1 MEQNMIKTAHEA
13 FELYLSFNNTSDK
26 RLVGMFEKKD
36 NGQYQVKDLRM
47 SDFSRIEQ
55 YKVMDSE
62 GNESEPKG
70 VLDITFT
77 PNQSFDA
84 KANSYYYFHWKY
96 TDSNPSNLCEITI
109 DLSQPIIMLTPFDIV
124 DLLYKAQMALA
135 HGNAKTNNQTL
146 DTLTKQL
153 TASGE
158 EVFIY
163 ELLQNANDYPHVKGE
178 EVNVEIRLTDN
189 YLLFRHTGS
198 EFSPKNVAALCNAN
212 DKDKTDNPD
221 AIGYKGIGFKTV
233 FNHNNYIYL
242 LTGGFSFSYDSEIKR
257 KKANIPWKV
266 TPIWK
271 ERTQIDDE
279 YGKLFWESHDNYRVQ
294 FAMRPI
300 KHDKLRTGDN
310 SYLAILKR
318 LFKDEKKIL
327 FIPNLGRVK
336 VYLDDTEKA
345 TFDCCRKSANWCLS
359 DVFENDID
367 PEITESIN
375 AELKDDEENE
385 ISRIPVKYKNF
396 KKTGVS
402 FACKVDG
409 RRLIA
414 QDNAIMYCYLP
425 AETANWGFKFFMN
438 SDMIPNGPRDDIERG
453 IDLNFYLAE
462 NAGKMFYRWIHSLV
476 KSGQYDYD
484 SIFALIPNFTDCKNR
499 RPVNKGLVE
508 RFQKGFESCLTAP
521 LIPTANGEI
530 IPLKDVIW
538 DETMITSSGI
548 ISDDQFY
555 AFSEMEGR
563 LVYSSLRTSDEFRK
577 FINRYLPQIA
587 KCNIFTFD
595 DLKDCVKEN
604 QEMQSWLH
612 EPVSNGSFLDFL
624 MACQGEKLKE
634 FSKLHIYIDNA
645 GVLRPSSEIY
655 YSGDNVKQA
664 LLYLNSFVQYFP
676 HISFDTLDYFK
687 TSAESKW
694 SKTWPTVGFK
704 QLSAGEFVSKVL
716 FSPENKP
723 NVLSLLHEIDI
734 SVNFLKYLAYNPND
748 NYASFDFATIPF
760 INSEGEVVDS
770 FSGKLV
776 FYEDNSSRNKAI
788 LKEEWFNGSWAYFIN
803 DAYTDDDNDERVWRF
818 LLKKGLVKFFD
829 ADTIVKEVLSNR
841 ANHSY
846 ITEKTTNNLP
856 SSISFVHYV
865 FKNKHHLN
873 DSIDF
878 KSIPLCVADLDGQ
891 VSYETCYDINVFTSI
906 EHRFINHSWLE
917 PKWMYK
923 LDEAYMTG
931 IQESDKEAFVNF
943 LHNKFGVKC
952 LTDKSFYLWVAKKNR
967 VAISKKM
974 ALSASINKEFY
985 QYLSDNQGKGFVQQ
999 ENIQTVFA
1007 DLPYINS
1014 KQTII
1019 AKSGIPTRSYLY
1031 NSTLADIATESWV
1044 PEGTFSIVSNCYD
1057 FSGARE
1063 LFKKLGF
1070 EEYTESD
1077 FGSFYVNVLKN
1088 SITLETVEQVS
1099 GFHHFMCHKLTK
1111 LNDDQKRNL
1120 QASPSYLF
1128 SPTGPRKYSKSTD
1141 LYIQNDN
1148 FDITAEMTSGLLPV
1162 FNAIDKSLCDTQ
1174 EMLEYWKSLGNTV
1187 FNTVE
1192 CNKWLK
1198 SKKPYFDETIK
1209 EVNQNIKFWRWLKNL
1224 QKNRVTYNLN
1234 ELKGFPVLT
1243 FSDRDASG
1251 KEIGT
1256 AVTSVTD
1263 SVYMPNLYHNG
1274 IETFANRYGKKRY
1287 ISELYSTDHNDS
1299 AENREWRDFFKT
1311 VGIKDDVKDVIRQ
1324 IITKDLSNLQ
1334 DEFIPAVL
1342 VEQFSNELET
1352 EWDSL
1357 KRNLVSL
1364 QVKLKN
1370 ASGFMP
1376 ISKVLIVDT
1385 MDYSTEPLPFI
1396 SIATEIASSY
1406 MDNSEVR
1413 KLIRKIAESA
1423 GTTIIKNRAEWMRA
1437 KVNSY
1442 ISIQSTITVESP
1454 LFSIHTKFIEAFAD
1468 IYERNNPN
1476 WGFDSEAQQIKL
1488 FDKQG
1493 VLRKPSTLTLGHIY
1507 NPFCDFEGNGVTDK
1521 TYVNDIYAQ
1530 FTNRNSILNLFN
1542 VIWGVQMTFRESD
1555 LVLLSNADFCK
1566 YYWKTYLPSHDQPQT
1581 DLLDWV
1587 KKGLLKDKCCIPNR
1601 LGLVTKAELLYS
1613 PNIKDYVEKKVGSW
1627 EQKIP
1632 DVAKIQGKIK
1642 DILDEMK
1649 FKGALD
1655 FADCLDNL
1663 LNTAPDSPNRPI
1675 VLGWIASQFTEDKRE
1690 LIATYRKADKAIWLN
1705 GQKNPAHIASLYAL
1719 SNHNNKRIS
1728 TFRTNAH
1735 IIDPEKFKSSISVDN
1750 WFKALKCLEVPVIS
1764 DDDLEPNCPISK
1776 DETQTIRQTIKF
1788 RLLALIS
1795 SREGTNWNTTYS
1807 EIKNKLSICRFVLC
1821 TNIAY
1826 KYNELSTDNE
1836 KFFCKNNTFY
1846 YIKSWQSKQV
1856 FTRLVSELNEYLK
1869 LQYDDT
1875 AINDILDFDEYT
1887 DSDIIDF
1894 ISEKCVDLFDSISF
1908 ITELEHVY
1916 PGINKLLAIP
1926 SKGEE
1931 TNSQSTENSNEE
1943 IASVAQSNTDK
1954 SYNPYDHN
1962 SKNDEVITDLTM
1974 FEKNKPEN
1982 NNKKESEYNKNPE
1995 GYGPGETVPSEADN
2009 NKSKSL
2015 ESEHSTLAFDNSDN
2029 SDHQQN
2035 KRNGEESETSYSHP
2049 MEDEQSITDR
2059 KSRSDLGGTHQ
2070 RREPSSH
2077 ESTSD
2082 EPHPAS
2088 SYSGTSDRAEHQT
2101 EERKS
2106 FTDRL
2111 KDKWNKQKN
2120 APVQKPHSSRYAD
2133 NIDVFNSP
2141 SSSSPAENTE
2151 GFFDED
2157 INTVQYTQ
2165 NTNSTS
2171 GSNPL
2176 TDRRNRDNF
2185 SNKQKAA
2192 QEELDK
2198 AMDQADLNDA
2208 ILNTKKYTFL
2218 WFKYLMEQLYNQK
2231 NDTAATRSV
2240 QIDFK
2245 EAKVLD
2251 DNTIAILKPNR
2262 VVPKWIEH
2270 ADDITLH
2277 ILKGDVCEKIEV
2289 NLQYFTEDAIW
2300 VSYENASELETKIN
2314 EADKVRLVANG
2325 TYANHID
2332 SLTKQFVKLDL
2343 PDDYSLRD
2351 NLPDCIKYIYGPPG
2365 TGKTTKLVGK
2375 IQDIVQNS
2383 QTDLDILVLTP
2394 TNKAADVIASRLSDN
2409 DAYSQYT
2416 YRFGITENLE
2426 FLETNNV
2433 YTRND
2438 SFIDNDG
2445 HHVVITT
2452 AARYAY
2458 DYLMPNEEI
2467 VCDHHWDYV
2476 IIDEASMMDIV
2487 TMAFIL
2493 FKSQDCQ
2500 FIISGDP
2507 QQIQPVKQNEVQP
2520 ENIYQMVGLNSFAAA
2535 QNNPKVECLNTQ
2547 YRSIP
2552 TIGDLVSKF
2561 SYNGIVKPNRS
2572 QSSQKSL
2579 NLGFKISSINYIGF
2593 KTELLDNLYGLDA
2606 IDESAFHLYSAIFG
2620 YEYASYISRKVE
2632 ESNPSEQYSI
2642 GIVCPYKKQA
2652 DSIKQMIELR
2662 DISNESCKVQCGT
2675 VHSFQGDECDI
2686 MIVVLNPPINV
2697 GKNSHVN
2704 NQNIIN
2710 VAVSRA
2716 KDYVF
2721 FLVPDNITQ
2730 GFPIRE
2736 VLGSLSGDEKNV
2748 LFCNKIEKVMFG
2760 QEDYI
2765 EKHTNVT
2772 CHMPVNVYY
2781 EPSSLYEVRK
2791 DDSAVDI
2798 QINEQFR

>member
-1 MEQNMIKTAHEA
+1 
-13 FELYLSFNNTSDK
+13 
-26 RLVGMFEKKD
+26 
-36 NGQYQVKDLRM
+36 
-47 SDFSRIEQ
+47 
-55 YKVMDSE
+55 
-62 GNESEPKG
+62 
-70 VLDITFT
+70 
-77 PNQSFDA
+77 
-84 KANSYYYFHWKY
+84 
-96 TDSNPSNLCEITI
+96 
-109 DLSQPIIMLTPFDIV
+109 
-124 DLLYKAQMALA
+124 MA
-135 HGNAKTNNQTL
+135 
-146 DTLTKQL
+146 
-153 TASGE
+153 
-158 EVFIY
+158 
-163 ELLQNANDYPHVKGE
+163 
-178 EVNVEIRLTDN
+178 
-189 YLLFRHTGS
+189 
-198 EFSPKNVAALCNAN
+198 
-212 DKDKTDNPD
+212 
-221 AIGYKGIGFKTV
+221 
-233 FNHNNYIYL
+233 
-242 LTGGFSFSYDSEIKR
+242 
-257 KKANIPWKV
+257 
-266 TPIWK
+266 
-271 ERTQIDDE
+271 
-279 YGKLFWESHDNYRVQ
+279 
-294 FAMRPI
+294 
-300 KHDKLRTGDN
+300 
-310 SYLAILKR
+310 
-318 LFKDEKKIL
+318 
-327 FIPNLGRVK
+327 
-336 VYLDDTEKA
+336 
-345 TFDCCRKSANWCLS
+345 
-359 DVFENDID
+359 
-367 PEITESIN
+367 
-375 AELKDDEENE
+375 
-385 ISRIPVKYKNF
+385 
-396 KKTGVS
+396 
-402 FACKVDG
+402 
-409 RRLIA
+409 
-414 QDNAIMYCYLP
+414 
-425 AETANWGFKFFMN
+425 
-438 SDMIPNGPRDDIERG
+438 
-453 IDLNFYLAE
+453 
-462 NAGKMFYRWIHSLV
+462 
-476 KSGQYDYD
+476 
-484 SIFALIPNFTDCKNR
+484 
-499 RPVNKGLVE
+499 
-508 RFQKGFESCLTAP
+508 
-521 LIPTANGEI
+521 
-530 IPLKDVIW
+530 
-538 DETMITSSGI
+538 SS
-548 ISDDQFY
+548 
-555 AFSEMEGR
+555 
-563 LVYSSLRTSDEFRK
+563 V
-577 FINRYLPQIA
+577 
-587 KCNIFTFD
+587 
-595 DLKDCVKEN
+595 
-604 QEMQSWLH
+604 
-612 EPVSNGSFLDFL
+612 
-624 MACQGEKLKE
+624 
-634 FSKLHIYIDNA
+634 
-645 GVLRPSSEIY
+645 
-655 YSGDNVKQA
+655 
-664 LLYLNSFVQYFP
+664 
-676 HISFDTLDYFK
+676 
-687 TSAESKW
+687 
-694 SKTWPTVGFK
+694 
-704 QLSAGEFVSKVL
+704 
-716 FSPENKP
+716 
-723 NVLSLLHEIDI
+723 
-734 SVNFLKYLAYNPND
+734 
-748 NYASFDFATIPF
+748 
-760 INSEGEVVDS
+760 
-770 FSGKLV
+770 
-776 FYEDNSSRNKAI
+776 
-788 LKEEWFNGSWAYFIN
+788 
-803 DAYTDDDNDERVWRF
+803 
-818 LLKKGLVKFFD
+818 
-829 ADTIVKEVLSNR
+829 
-841 ANHSY
+841 
-846 ITEKTTNNLP
+846 
-856 SSISFVHYV
+856 
-865 FKNKHHLN
+865 
-873 DSIDF
+873 
-878 KSIPLCVADLDGQ
+878 
-891 VSYETCYDINVFTSI
+891 
-906 EHRFINHSWLE
+906 
-917 PKWMYK
+917 
-923 LDEAYMTG
+923 
-931 IQESDKEAFVNF
+931 
-943 LHNKFGVKC
+943 
-952 LTDKSFYLWVAKKNR
+952 
-967 VAISKKM
+967 
-974 ALSASINKEFY
+974 SINKDFY
-985 QYLSDNQGKGFVQQ
+985 KYLSNNQGKEFVHQ
-999 ENIQTVFA
+999 ENLQVVFA

-1014 KQTII
+1014 KQAII
-1019 AKSGIPTRSYLY
+1019 VKSGTPTRSYLY
-1031 NSTLADIATESWV
+1031 NSTLAEIATESWV

-1057 FSGARE
+1057 FEGARE

-1070 EEYTESD
+1070 KEYTESD

-1088 SITLETVEQVS
+1088 SIALETVEQVS
-1099 GFHHFMCHKLTK
+1099 GFHHFMCPKLAK
-1111 LNDDQKRNL
+1111 LNDDQKRYL
-1120 QASPSYLF
+1120 QSAPTYLY
-1128 SPTGPRKYSKSTD
+1128 SPTGPRKYPQSTD
-1141 LYIQNDN
+1141 LYIQDDS

-1174 EMLEYWKSLGNTV
+1174 EMLEYWKSLGNIV

-1198 SKKPYFDETIK
+1198 SKKTYFDETIK

-1224 QKNRVTYNLN
+1224 QKNSVTYNLY

-1299 AENREWRDFFKT
+1299 AENREWRDFFKN

-1385 MDYSTEPLPFI
+1385 MDYSTDPLPFI

-1442 ISIQSTITVESP
+1442 ISIQSTITIGST
-1454 LFSIHTKFIEAFAD
+1454 LFSIHTQFIKAFAD
-1468 IYERNNPN
+1468 IYERNYPN

-1488 FDKQG
+1488 FDKKG

-1507 NPFCDFEGNGVTDK
+1507 NPFCDFEGNGVTGK
-1521 TYVNDIYAQ
+1521 SYVNDIYAQ
-1530 FTNRNSILNLFN
+1530 FPNKDSLMNLFD

-1642 DILDEMK
+1642 AILDDMK

-1795 SREGTNWNTTYS
+1795 SREGTNWNTTYL

-1974 FEKNKPEN
+1974 FEKNKQEN
-1982 NNKKESEYNKNPE
+1982 NNVKESEYNKNPE
-1995 GYGPGETVPSEADN
+1995 SYGPGETVPSEADN

-2176 TDRRNRDNF
+2176 TDSRNRDNF

-2198 AMDQADLNDA
+2198 AKDQADLNDA

-2572 QSSQKSL
+2572 QSSQKPL

>member
-1 MEQNMIKTAHEA
+1 MDQNKIKSAHDA
-13 FELYLSFNNTSDK
+13 FEMYLSFNNTSDK
-26 RLVGMFEKKD
+26 RLVGMFERKD

-55 YKVMDSE
+55 YKVMDSN

-77 PNQSFDA
+77 PNHSFTP

-109 DLSQPIIMLTPFDIV
+109 DLTQPVSILTPFDIV

-178 EVNVEIRLTDN
+178 EVDVEIRLTEN
-189 YLLFRHTGS
+189 YLLFRHTGA

-271 ERTQIDDE
+271 ERAQIDEE
-279 YGKLFWESHDNYRVQ
+279 YGKVFWDSHDNYRVQ

-318 LFKDEKKIL
+318 LFKDETKIL

-359 DVFENDID
+359 EVFENAVD

-385 ISRIPVKYKNF
+385 TSRIPVKYKNF

-402 FACKVDG
+402 FACKVEG
-409 RRLIA
+409 RKLIA

-462 NAGKMFYRWIHSLV
+462 NAGKMFYRWILSLV
-476 KSGQYDYD
+476 RSGLYDYD
-484 SIFALIPNFTDCKNR
+484 SIFALIPNFSDCKNR

-508 RFQKGFESCLTAP
+508 RFQKGFESCLTEP

-538 DETMITSSGI
+538 DETMITSCGI

-555 AFSEMEGR
+555 AFSEMEGK
-563 LVYSSLRTSDEFRK
+563 LVHSSLRKSDEFRK

-587 KCNIFTFD
+587 KSNIFTFD
-595 DLKDCVKEN
+595 DLKDCVNEN
-604 QEMQSWLH
+604 QELRTWLL
-612 EPVSNGSFLDFL
+612 EPASNGSFLDFL
-624 MACQGEKLKE
+624 MSCQGEKLKE
-634 FSKLHIYIDNA
+634 FSKLPIYIDNCGA
-645 GVLRPSSEIY
+645 LRPSSEIY

-664 LLYLNSFVQYFP
+664 LLYLNNFVQYFP
-676 HISFDTLDYFK
+676 HLSFDTLDYFK
-687 TSAESKW
+687 TSADSKW
-694 SKTWPTVGFK
+694 TKTWTTVGFK

-716 FSPENKP
+716 FSPENKS
-723 NVLSLLHEIDI
+723 NVLSLLHDINI

-748 NYASFDFATIPF
+748 NYAGFDFASIPF
-760 INSEGEVVDS
+760 INSEGSVVDS

-776 FYEDNSSRNKAI
+776 FYEDNTGKNKAI
-788 LKEEWFNGSWAYFIN
+788 LKEKWFNESWAYFIN

-818 LLKKGLVKFFD
+818 LLNKGLVKFFD

-865 FKNKHHLN
+865 FRNKHHLN

-906 EHRFINHSWLE
+906 DKRFTAHSWLE

-931 IQESDKEAFVNF
+931 IQESDKDAFEKF
-943 LHNKFGVKC
+943 LQNKFGVKF

-974 ALSASINKEFY
+974 ASSASINKDFY
-985 QYLSDNQGKGFVQQ
+985 KYLSNNQGKDFVQQ
-999 ENIQTVFA
+999 ENLQTVFA

-1014 KQTII
+1014 KKAII
-1019 AKSGIPTRSYLY
+1019 AKSGTPTRSFLY

-1057 FSGARE
+1057 FEGARE

-1070 EEYTESD
+1070 KEYTESD

-1088 SITLETVEQVS
+1088 SIALETVEQVS
-1099 GFHHFMCHKLTK
+1099 GFHHFMCPKLAK
-1111 LNDDQKRNL
+1111 LNDDQKRYL
-1120 QASPSYLF
+1120 QSAPSYLY
-1128 SPTGPRKYSKSTD
+1128 SPTGPRKYPKSSD
-1141 LYIQNDN
+1141 LYIQDDS

-1162 FNAIDKSLCDTQ
+1162 FNAIDKSLCDTK
-1174 EMLEYWKSLGNTV
+1174 EMLEYWKSLGNIV

-1192 CNKWLK
+1192 CNKWLR
-1198 SKKPYFDETIK
+1198 SKKSYFDETIK

-1224 QKNRVTYNLN
+1224 QKNRVTYNLY

-1243 FSDRDASG
+1243 FSDRDSSG

-1256 AVTSVTD
+1256 VVTSVTD

-1274 IETFANRYGKKRY
+1274 IETFANRYGKKNY
-1287 ISELYSTDHNDS
+1287 ISELYSTNHNDS
-1299 AENREWRDFFKT
+1299 AENNEWRDFFKT
-1311 VGIKDDVKDVIRQ
+1311 VGVKDDVKDVIRQ

-1334 DEFIPAVL
+1334 DEYIPAVL

-1357 KRNLVSL
+1357 KNNLISL

-1370 ASGFMP
+1370 TTGFVP

-1385 MDYSTEPLPFI
+1385 MEYSSEPLPFI

-1423 GTTIIKNRAEWMRA
+1423 GSTIIKNRAEWMRA

-1442 ISIQSTITVESP
+1442 ISIQSTITVGSP
-1454 LFSIHTKFIEAFAD
+1454 LFSIHTQFIEAFAD
-1468 IYERNNPN
+1468 IYERNYPN

-1493 VLRKPSTLTLGHIY
+1493 VLRAPSTLTLGHIY
-1507 NPFCDFEGNGVTDK
+1507 NPFCDFEGNGVSVK
-1521 TYVNDIYAQ
+1521 SYVNDIYAQ
-1530 FTNRNSILNLFN
+1530 FPNRNSLLNLFN
-1542 VIWGVQMTFRESD
+1542 VVWGVQMTFRESD
-1555 LVLLSNADFCK
+1555 LVLLSNADFCN

-1587 KKGLLKDKCCIPNR
+1587 KKGLLKEKCCIPNR

-1613 PNIKDYVEKKVGSW
+1613 PNIKDYVEKKVDSW

-1632 DVAKIQGKIK
+1632 DVPKIQGKIK
-1642 DILDEMK
+1642 AILDDMK
-1649 FKGALD
+1649 FKGALG

-1675 VLGWIASQFTEDKRE
+1675 VLGWIASQFTEDKKG

-1705 GQKNPAHIASLYAL
+1705 GQKNPTHIASLYAL

-1735 IIDPEKFKSSISVDN
+1735 IIDFDKFKNSISVDN
-1750 WFKALKCLEVPVIS
+1750 WYKALKCLEVPVIS
-1764 DDDLEPNCPISK
+1764 DDDLEPICPIAK
-1776 DETQTIRQTIKF
+1776 DETQPIRQTIKF

-1795 SREGTNWNTTYS
+1795 SREGTNWISTYS
-1807 EIKNKLSICRFVLC
+1807 EIKNKLSVCRFNLC

-1826 KYNELSTDNE
+1826 KYKELLADNE
-1836 KFFCKNNTFY
+1836 KFFCQNRTFY

-1869 LQYDDT
+1869 LQYDAT
-1875 AINDILDFDEYT
+1875 AINDILDFDEFS
-1887 DSDIIDF
+1887 DSEIVDF
-1894 ISEKCVDLFDSISF
+1894 INEKCVDLFESVSY
-1908 ITELEHVY
+1908 ITELESVH
-1916 PGINKLLAIP
+1916 PGIKKLLAIP
-1926 SKGEE
+1926 SRGEE
-1931 TNSQSTENSNEE
+1931 AKSQSKENQDEDV
-1943 IASVAQSNTDK
+1943 ATVAQSNTDN
-1954 SYNPYDHN
+1954 SYNPYDHK
-1962 SKNDEVITDLTM
+1962 SKNDEVISDSTM
-1974 FEKNKPEN
+1974 SEKKKPEN
-1982 NNKKESEYNKNPE
+1982 NNKKESEYNNNPKSN
-1995 GYGPGETVPSEADN
+1995 GQGETAPSEADKN
-2009 NKSKSL
+2009 SNSTRI
-2015 ESEHSTLAFDNSDN
+2015 ESDYST
-2029 SDHQQN
+2029 
-2035 KRNGEESETSYSHP
+2035 
-2049 MEDEQSITDR
+2049 
-2059 KSRSDLGGTHQ
+2059 
-2070 RREPSSH
+2070 
-2077 ESTSD
+2077 STSD
-2082 EPHPAS
+2082 DSDNTEHQQDTSEGVNENKQTNRQHQSSGKNSTYNDDMPEEYTDVEDDEEGLSQDYSDSDDDENSVDDSKVTEKSNHRRRERADDNELEESKNVSRISSRSKRDYTPHQHNTDYDPLDEIAS
-2088 SYSGTSDRAEHQT
+2088 AKEKEAFDTNDADANEQELAHNEDLFASGLSRAEI
-2101 EERKS
+2101 
-2106 FTDRL
+2106 
-2111 KDKWNKQKN
+2111 
-2120 APVQKPHSSRYAD
+2120 AD
-2133 NIDVFNSP
+2133 
-2141 SSSSPAENTE
+2141 
-2151 GFFDED
+2151 
-2157 INTVQYTQ
+2157 Q
-2165 NTNSTS
+2165 NT
-2171 GSNPL
+2171 L
-2176 TDRRNRDNF
+2176 V
-2185 SNKQKAA
+2185 K
-2192 QEELDK
+2192 
-2198 AMDQADLNDA
+2198 
-2208 ILNTKKYTFL
+2208 
-2218 WFKYLMEQLYNQK
+2218 
-2231 NDTAATRSV
+2231 TRM
-2240 QIDFK
+2240 F
-2245 EAKVLD
+2245 
-2251 DNTIAILKPNR
+2251 
-2262 VVPKWIEH
+2262 
-2270 ADDITLH
+2270 
-2277 ILKGDVCEKIEV
+2277 
-2289 NLQYFTEDAIW
+2289 
-2300 VSYENASELETKIN
+2300 
-2314 EADKVRLVANG
+2314 
-2325 TYANHID
+2325 
-2332 SLTKQFVKLDL
+2332 
-2343 PDDYSLRD
+2343 
-2351 NLPDCIKYIYGPPG
+2351 
-2365 TGKTTKLVGK
+2365 
-2375 IQDIVQNS
+2375 
-2383 QTDLDILVLTP
+2383 
-2394 TNKAADVIASRLSDN
+2394 
-2409 DAYSQYT
+2409 
-2416 YRFGITENLE
+2416 
-2426 FLETNNV
+2426 
-2433 YTRND
+2433 
-2438 SFIDNDG
+2438 
-2445 HHVVITT
+2445 
-2452 AARYAY
+2452 
-2458 DYLMPNEEI
+2458 
-2467 VCDHHWDYV
+2467 
-2476 IIDEASMMDIV
+2476 
-2487 TMAFIL
+2487 
-2493 FKSQDCQ
+2493 
-2500 FIISGDP
+2500 
-2507 QQIQPVKQNEVQP
+2507 
-2520 ENIYQMVGLNSFAAA
+2520 NSFAEEGYELDMDE
-2535 QNNPKVECLNTQ
+2535 VEFIRHAGNKREYDVQTKSGK
-2547 YRSIP
+2547 YIHV
-2552 TIGDLVSKF
+2552 VSA
-2561 SYNGIVKPNRS
+2561 YNGIMYLSPAFWNRVQRKNCVVCVVLSHKARNFKYIHNREELEKLIGGDELVVKVSGHN
-2572 QSSQKSL
+2572 
-2579 NLGFKISSINYIGF
+2579 KIDLVNQ
-2593 KTELLDNLYGLDA
+2593 LYGKTLHNA
-2606 IDESAFHLYSAIFG
+2606 IRKVYTMVRVKSGTKYDVLFKPARSEWDES
-2620 YEYASYISRKVE
+2620 EN
-2632 ESNPSEQYSI
+2632 SN
-2642 GIVCPYKKQA
+2642 
-2652 DSIKQMIELR
+2652 
-2662 DISNESCKVQCGT
+2662 
-2675 VHSFQGDECDI
+2675 
-2686 MIVVLNPPINV
+2686 
-2697 GKNSHVN
+2697 
-2704 NQNIIN
+2704 
-2710 VAVSRA
+2710 
-2716 KDYVF
+2716 
-2721 FLVPDNITQ
+2721 
-2730 GFPIRE
+2730 
-2736 VLGSLSGDEKNV
+2736 
-2748 LFCNKIEKVMFG
+2748 
-2760 QEDYI
+2760 
-2765 EKHTNVT
+2765 
-2772 CHMPVNVYY
+2772 
-2781 EPSSLYEVRK
+2781 
-2791 DDSAVDI
+2791 DDL
-2798 QINEQFR
+2798 

>member
-1 MEQNMIKTAHEA
+1 MEQYKIKTAHEA

-484 SIFALIPNFTDCKNR
+484 SIFALIPNFSDCKNR

-508 RFQKGFESCLTAP
+508 RFQKGFESCLTDP

-555 AFSEMEGR
+555 AFSDMEGK
-563 LVYSSLRTSDEFRK
+563 LVNSSLRKSDEFRK

-967 VAISKKM
+967 VSISKKM
-974 ALSASINKEFY
+974 ASSVSINKDFY
-985 QYLSDNQGKGFVQQ
+985 KYLSNNQGKEFVHQ
-999 ENIQTVFA
+999 ENLQVVFA

-1014 KQTII
+1014 KQAII
-1019 AKSGIPTRSYLY
+1019 VKSGTPTRSYLY
-1031 NSTLADIATESWV
+1031 NSTLAEIATESWV

-1057 FSGARE
+1057 FEGARE

-1070 EEYTESD
+1070 KEYTESD

-1088 SITLETVEQVS
+1088 SIALETVEQVS
-1099 GFHHFMCHKLTK
+1099 GFHHFMCSKLAK
-1111 LNDDQKRNL
+1111 LNDDQKRYL
-1120 QASPSYLF
+1120 QSAPTYLY
-1128 SPTGPRKYSKSTD
+1128 SPTGPRKYPQSTD
-1141 LYIQNDN
+1141 LYIQDDS

-1174 EMLEYWKSLGNTV
+1174 EMLEYWKSLGNIV

-1198 SKKPYFDETIK
+1198 SKKTYFDETIK

-1224 QKNRVTYNLN
+1224 QKNRVTYNLY

-1299 AENREWRDFFKT
+1299 AENREWRDFFKN

-1442 ISIQSTITVESP
+1442 ISIQSTITIGST
-1454 LFSIHTKFIEAFAD
+1454 LFSIHTQFIKAFAD
-1468 IYERNNPN
+1468 IYERNYPN

-1488 FDKQG
+1488 FDKKG

-1507 NPFCDFEGNGVTDK
+1507 NPFCDFEGNGVTGK
-1521 TYVNDIYAQ
+1521 SYVNDIYAQ
-1530 FTNRNSILNLFN
+1530 FPNKDSLMNLFN

-1719 SNHNNKRIS
+1719 SNHNNKRSS

-1836 KFFCKNNTFY
+1836 KFFCQNNTFY

-1887 DSDIIDF
+1887 DSKIIDF

-1931 TNSQSTENSNEE
+1931 TNSQSTENE
-1943 IASVAQSNTDK
+1943 TL
-1954 SYNPYDHN
+1954 
-1962 SKNDEVITDLTM
+1962 VI
-1974 FEKNKPEN
+1974 
-1982 NNKKESEYNKNPE
+1982 
-1995 GYGPGETVPSEADN
+1995 
-2009 NKSKSL
+2009 
-2015 ESEHSTLAFDNSDN
+2015 H
-2029 SDHQQN
+2029 
-2035 KRNGEESETSYSHP
+2035 
-2049 MEDEQSITDR
+2049 
-2059 KSRSDLGGTHQ
+2059 
-2070 RREPSSH
+2070 
-2077 ESTSD
+2077 
-2082 EPHPAS
+2082 
-2088 SYSGTSDRAEHQT
+2088 
-2101 EERKS
+2101 
-2106 FTDRL
+2106 
-2111 KDKWNKQKN
+2111 
-2120 APVQKPHSSRYAD
+2120 
-2133 NIDVFNSP
+2133 
-2141 SSSSPAENTE
+2141 
-2151 GFFDED
+2151 
-2157 INTVQYTQ
+2157 
-2165 NTNSTS
+2165 
-2171 GSNPL
+2171 
-2176 TDRRNRDNF
+2176 
-2185 SNKQKAA
+2185 
-2192 QEELDK
+2192 
-2198 AMDQADLNDA
+2198 
-2208 ILNTKKYTFL
+2208 
-2218 WFKYLMEQLYNQK
+2218 
-2231 NDTAATRSV
+2231 
-2240 QIDFK
+2240 
-2245 EAKVLD
+2245 
-2251 DNTIAILKPNR
+2251 
-2262 VVPKWIEH
+2262 
-2270 ADDITLH
+2270 
-2277 ILKGDVCEKIEV
+2277 
-2289 NLQYFTEDAIW
+2289 
-2300 VSYENASELETKIN
+2300 
-2314 EADKVRLVANG
+2314 
-2325 TYANHID
+2325 
-2332 SLTKQFVKLDL
+2332 
-2343 PDDYSLRD
+2343 
-2351 NLPDCIKYIYGPPG
+2351 
-2365 TGKTTKLVGK
+2365 
-2375 IQDIVQNS
+2375 
-2383 QTDLDILVLTP
+2383 
-2394 TNKAADVIASRLSDN
+2394 
-2409 DAYSQYT
+2409 
-2416 YRFGITENLE
+2416 
-2426 FLETNNV
+2426 
-2433 YTRND
+2433 
-2438 SFIDNDG
+2438 
-2445 HHVVITT
+2445 
-2452 AARYAY
+2452 
-2458 DYLMPNEEI
+2458 
-2467 VCDHHWDYV
+2467 
-2476 IIDEASMMDIV
+2476 
-2487 TMAFIL
+2487 
-2493 FKSQDCQ
+2493 
-2500 FIISGDP
+2500 
-2507 QQIQPVKQNEVQP
+2507 
-2520 ENIYQMVGLNSFAAA
+2520 
-2535 QNNPKVECLNTQ
+2535 
-2547 YRSIP
+2547 
-2552 TIGDLVSKF
+2552 
-2561 SYNGIVKPNRS
+2561 
-2572 QSSQKSL
+2572 
-2579 NLGFKISSINYIGF
+2579 
-2593 KTELLDNLYGLDA
+2593 
-2606 IDESAFHLYSAIFG
+2606 
-2620 YEYASYISRKVE
+2620 
-2632 ESNPSEQYSI
+2632 
-2642 GIVCPYKKQA
+2642 
-2652 DSIKQMIELR
+2652 
-2662 DISNESCKVQCGT
+2662 
-2675 VHSFQGDECDI
+2675 
-2686 MIVVLNPPINV
+2686 
-2697 GKNSHVN
+2697 
-2704 NQNIIN
+2704 
-2710 VAVSRA
+2710 
-2716 KDYVF
+2716 
-2721 FLVPDNITQ
+2721 
-2730 GFPIRE
+2730 
-2736 VLGSLSGDEKNV
+2736 
-2748 LFCNKIEKVMFG
+2748 
-2760 QEDYI
+2760 
-2765 EKHTNVT
+2765 
-2772 CHMPVNVYY
+2772 
-2781 EPSSLYEVRK
+2781 
-2791 DDSAVDI
+2791 
-2798 QINEQFR
+2798 